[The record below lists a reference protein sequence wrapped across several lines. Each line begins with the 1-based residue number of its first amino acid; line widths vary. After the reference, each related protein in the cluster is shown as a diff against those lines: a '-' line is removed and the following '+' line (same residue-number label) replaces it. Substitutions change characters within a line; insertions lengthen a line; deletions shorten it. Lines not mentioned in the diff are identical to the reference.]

1 MEWLKAI
8 LEKAEIKDGNLD
20 VEALMSTINVEAP
33 KNIIPKAEYNN
44 VSKQLKEANDTI
56 KDLKKNNAENEEL
69 QKKIKEHEDT
79 IKTLQTNAANDRKEF
94 DLKNKLKDLGVTD
107 VDYLIYKH
115 GGIDKFNYDK
125 EGNVIGLE
133 DTIKPYKES
142 ISHIFTPK
150 IKGRDPYNNGG
161 GKPPVNNPWSKEHF
175 NLTQQ
180 AKILRENPELANQLK
195 NSI

>member
-150 IKGRDPYNNGG
+150 IEGRDPFNKTTSNKGMTKEEFNSLGYKERVELYNNN
-161 GKPPVNNPWSKEHF
+161 KELYDSFVNE
-175 NLTQQ
+175 
-180 AKILRENPELANQLK
+180 E
-195 NSI
+195 

>member
-125 EGNVIGLE
+125 DGNVIGLE

-150 IKGRDPYNNGG
+150 IEGRDPFNKTTSNKGMTKEEFNSLGYKERVELYNNN
-161 GKPPVNNPWSKEHF
+161 KELYDSFVNE
-175 NLTQQ
+175 
-180 AKILRENPELANQLK
+180 E
-195 NSI
+195 

>member
-1 MEWLKAI
+1 MKRKFLEELGLTKEQIDNVMAENGKDI
-8 LEKAEIKDGNLD
+8 EAEKEKAATTTAELED
-20 VEALMSTINVEAP
+20 VKNQLEEANSTI
-33 KNIIPKAEYNN
+33 
-44 VSKQLKEANDTI
+44 T
-56 KDLKKNNAENEEL
+56 DLKKNNADNEAL
-69 QKKIKEHEDT
+69 QTKVKEYEDT

-94 DLKNKLKDLGVTD
+94 NLKNKLKDLGVTD

-125 EGNVIGLE
+125 DGNVIGLE

-150 IKGRDPYNNGG
+150 IEGRDPFNNGG

-175 NLTQQ
+175 NLTLQ
-180 AKILRENPELANQLK
+180 AKILKENPELANHLK

>member
-20 VEALMSTINVEAP
+20 VETLMSTINVEAP

-125 EGNVIGLE
+125 DGNVIGLE

-150 IKGRDPYNNGG
+150 IEGRDPFNKTTSNKGMTKEEFNSLGYKERVELYNNN
-161 GKPPVNNPWSKEHF
+161 KELYDSFVNE
-175 NLTQQ
+175 
-180 AKILRENPELANQLK
+180 E
-195 NSI
+195 

>member
-8 LEKAEIKDGNLD
+8 LEKAEIKEGKID
-20 VEALMSTINVEAP
+20 VDALMSTINAEAP

-56 KDLKKNNAENEEL
+56 KDLKKNNSDNEEL

-79 IKTLQTNAANDRKEF
+79 IKTLETNAANDRKEYG
-94 DLKNKLKDLGVTD
+94 LKNKLKDLGVTD

-125 EGNVIGLE
+125 DGNVIGLE
-133 DTIKPYKES
+133 DTIKPYQES
-142 ISHIFTPK
+142 IPHIFSTKAEETKPTP
-150 IKGRDPYNNGG
+150 YTY
-161 GKPPVNNPWSKEHF
+161 KP
-175 NLTQQ
+175 Q
-180 AKILRENPELANQLK
+180 AGTGQIDAELAAIEAAIL
-195 NSI
+195 

>member
-107 VDYLIYKH
+107 VDYLIYKN

-150 IKGRDPYNNGG
+150 IEGRDPFNKTTSNKGMTKEEFNSLGYKERVELYNNN
-161 GKPPVNNPWSKEHF
+161 KELYDSFVNE
-175 NLTQQ
+175 
-180 AKILRENPELANQLK
+180 E
-195 NSI
+195 

>member
-125 EGNVIGLE
+125 DGNVIGLE

-142 ISHIFTPK
+142 ISYIFTPK
-150 IKGRDPYNNGG
+150 IEGRDPFNKTTSNKGMTKEEFNSLGYKERVELYNN
-161 GKPPVNNPWSKEHF
+161 NKELYDSF
-175 NLTQQ
+175 VD
-180 AKILRENPELANQLK
+180 EE
-195 NSI
+195 